1 MHNTMFFFVHFKKK
15 KYFSYFFRSQNYLYQ
30 LQTTVVFYQT
40 KERILLTT
48 SFVFRLSIMRHEMLN
63 FLRNLHSYV
72 ATQVLE
78 VSWLEFQV
86 L

>member
-1 MHNTMFFFVHFKKK
+1 MAIFFGHGHINVPSSLVSADTWLF
-15 KYFSYFFRSQNYLYQ
+15 
-30 LQTTVVFYQT
+30 
-40 KERILLTT
+40 RILSKSYKRKDSLKTL
-48 SFVFRLSIMRHEMLN
+48 FVFRLSIMRHEMLN

-86 L
+86 P

>member
-1 MHNTMFFFVHFKKK
+1 MFFFVHFLEKN
-15 KYFSYFFRSQNYLYQ
+15 YFSYFLRSQNYLYQ
-30 LQTTVVFYQT
+30 LQTTVVFYHT
-40 KERILLTT
+40 ERILLITL
-48 SFVFRLSIMRHEMLN
+48 FVFRLSIMRHEMLN

-86 L
+86 P